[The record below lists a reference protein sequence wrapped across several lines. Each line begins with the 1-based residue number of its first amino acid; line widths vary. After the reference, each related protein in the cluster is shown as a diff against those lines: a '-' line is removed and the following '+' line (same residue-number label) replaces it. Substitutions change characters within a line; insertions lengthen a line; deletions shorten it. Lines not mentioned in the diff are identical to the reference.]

1 MVVKLNDI
9 SMFLLLDCLFFSL
22 FFLFS
27 LWTLF
32 YDKGKAVSGGLLE
45 HLLSS
50 EQQLW
55 PIVKLR
61 LECVI
66 VNIACPLYLVYT
78 VTIEERT
85 SGTFTLSI

>member
-50 EQQLW
+50 EQLTVAICKSCDWNVISLILRVHCISYTLLQL
-55 PIVKLR
+55 KSAHQEL
-61 LECVI
+61 L
-66 VNIACPLYLVYT
+66 L
-78 VTIEERT
+78 
-85 SGTFTLSI
+85 